1 MAGLRHRAQIV
12 LFTVAVSLA
21 LIVLAM
27 AWPRLQAA
35 LEYLPV
41 EAAIDRYH
49 LDGQVPLDSLENL
62 LDRARRSI
70 EQHPQSRYWNGLAVL
85 SYLQA
90 LDDRAPLARR
100 REAFEQTTQ
109 AARQSLLL
117 APVQPRTWLYLA
129 LAQSSLSFRGADS
142 IAPLKMSIYTGR
154 VEPALLLSRLQ
165 LAYARFAQ
173 LDEEARGLLRDQT
186 LLTFRLKPRE
196 FIGSVKAGDIDFQR
210 VSSLLGPVA
219 PGVLQEMEGSL
230 AGHVR

>member
-1 MAGLRHRAQIV
+1 MAA
-12 LFTVAVSLA
+12 SLA

-35 LEYLPV
+35 LQYLPV

-49 LDGQVPLDSLENL
+49 LDGQAPLESLDEL
-62 LDRARRSI
+62 LERTYRSI
-70 EQHPQSRYWNGLAVL
+70 GHHPQPRYWNGLAVL

-90 LDDRAPLARR
+90 LDDSASLALR
-100 REAFEQTTQ
+100 REAFERTVQ

-117 APVQPRTWLYLA
+117 APVQPRSWLYLA
-129 LAQSSLSFRGADS
+129 LAQSSLTFRGAAA
-142 IAPLKMSIYTGR
+142 IEPLKMSIYTGR

-165 LAYARFAQ
+165 LGYARFAQ
-173 LDEEARGLLRDQT
+173 LDQEARGLLRDQT
-186 LLTFRLKPRE
+186 LLSWRLKPRE
-196 FIGSVKAGDIDFQR
+196 FSRAIMAGDIDFQR
-210 VSSLLGPVA
+210 IAALLGPTA